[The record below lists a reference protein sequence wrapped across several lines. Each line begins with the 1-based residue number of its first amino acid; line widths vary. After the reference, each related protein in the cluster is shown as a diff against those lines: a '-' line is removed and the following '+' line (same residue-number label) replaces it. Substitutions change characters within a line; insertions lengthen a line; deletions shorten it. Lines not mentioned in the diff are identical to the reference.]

1 MPANRPSKPRVFVD
15 ADVLF
20 AGAAAPS
27 QHGASLIVLRMAELT
42 LIHAITS
49 RQVVTEADRNLAQ
62 KLPRAL
68 PAFRLLVD
76 RCLVVTPDPL
86 PEALAPCAGLAHPKD
101 LPILATALR
110 EDCAW
115 LTTFNIQYYQPGHP
129 RVAVVRPGDL
139 LLRVRDRLAHL
150 ATGAAG

>member
-1 MPANRPSKPRVFVD
+1 VD

-20 AGAAAPS
+20 AGAAASS

-49 RQVVTEADRNLAQ
+49 RQVVTEAERNLAA

-68 PAFRLLVD
+68 PTFRLLVD

-86 PEALAPCAGLAHPKD
+86 PEALALCAGLAHPKD
-101 LPILATALR
+101 LSILAAALH

-115 LTTFNIQYYQPGHP
+115 LTTFNIQHYQPGHP
-129 RVAVVRPGDL
+129 RVVVLRPGDL
-139 LLRVRDRLAHL
+139 LLRVRDLLAHL
-150 ATGAAG
+150 ATG